1 MKELPSGGAWV
12 EGKRPITGDI
22 FKDDPAT
29 RLKELGTATLEKL
42 ANGGIMIV
50 GDLSLLREVCLVLT
64 DAVNCK
70 LFWCNTKHD
79 QAFVLCALGARA

>member
-1 MKELPSGGAWV
+1 VRDAKACETCWEPTRPWGWAHSG
-12 EGKRPITGDI
+12 
-22 FKDDPAT
+22 
-29 RLKELGTATLEKL
+29 LGFREK
-42 ANGGIMIV
+42 GG